1 MSRHPPAA
9 ATTPVALHPEL
20 LNATG
25 LYTYEEA
32 AALLKTTPR
41 HVERL
46 ISRRQLDAVA
56 LGQGDKLPRIRPL
69 DLFTFI
75 NGLTPISRDDDDP
88 AEAIEAA

>member
-1 MSRHPPAA
+1 MMPRPPAA
-9 ATTPVALHPEL
+9 TAQVAVHPEL

-46 ISRRQLDAVA
+46 ISRCQLHAVA
-56 LGQGDKLPRIRPL
+56 LGLGDKLPRIRPC

-75 NGLTPISRDDDDP
+75 NGLTPISRDGEP
-88 AEAIEAA
+88 VGP